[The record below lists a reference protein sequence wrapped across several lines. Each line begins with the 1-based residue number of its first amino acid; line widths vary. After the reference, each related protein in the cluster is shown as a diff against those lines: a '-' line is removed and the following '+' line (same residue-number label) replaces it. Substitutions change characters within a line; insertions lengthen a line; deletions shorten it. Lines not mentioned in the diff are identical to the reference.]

1 MLSEPSTTIEVTRLR
16 PQLRNLTVHID
27 ESKQIDMTSTKAVK
41 EAIDTFIFRC
51 DPTGQDWTEK
61 KEKWKKVLNDQ
72 NIKFVD
78 SICYE

>member
-61 KEKWKKVLNDQ
+61 KKKRGK
-72 NIKFVD
+72 KF
-78 SICYE
+78 